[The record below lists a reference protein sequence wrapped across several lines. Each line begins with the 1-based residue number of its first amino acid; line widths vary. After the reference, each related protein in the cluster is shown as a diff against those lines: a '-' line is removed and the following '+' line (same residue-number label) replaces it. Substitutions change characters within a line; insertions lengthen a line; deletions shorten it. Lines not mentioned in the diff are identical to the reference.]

1 MSRKSSSKSRGRRWV
16 FALLAIALL
25 TLTVVGSTY
34 VAYLDRTV
42 RTQFEGKRWALPA
55 RVYAR
60 PLELFQGMTLSPS
73 QLAAELTELG
83 YVRTGTADSPGT
95 YQESKTEFRLVT
107 RAFRF
112 WDTAEPSLA
121 VRAQFKGH
129 TITALQ
135 NAANG
140 ADLDIVRLDPVL
152 IGSIYP
158 AHNEDR
164 VLVQLKEV
172 PSLLIQALLAVEDRR
187 FYQHHGIDPVALMR
201 ALWSNVRAR
210 SAVQGGST
218 LTQQLAKNFY
228 LTPQRTF
235 SRKANEAI
243 MALLLEAHYSKG
255 EILEAYLNEIFL
267 GQEGDRAIH
276 GFGLASYFY
285 FGRPL
290 SELKLPQHALLVSLA
305 RGASYYDPRKH
316 PQRAVTRRNR
326 IIDLLAASGGITAEQ
341 ATAAKKTS
349 LGVTPKIPS
358 GISPYP
364 AFMDLVRRQLQ
375 SDYKEEDL
383 TSEGLQIFTTLDPR
397 IQATAEGSLTKRA
410 GQLEK
415 AYKIPQGYL
424 EGAAL
429 VTGSQNGEVLAMVG
443 SRDARFSGF
452 NRALDATRPIGSLV
466 KPAVYLTALARPQN
480 YTLASLLDD
489 GPLRVPSRGGKTWQ
503 PQNYDHQYHGFVPLH
518 SALAHSYNISTVRLG
533 LAVGVPNV
541 LDTLY
546 SLGLSRKF
554 PPYPSLLLGAI
565 DLTPVEVTQIY
576 QTLASGGF
584 RVPLRAIRDVL
595 TTTGEPLQRY
605 SLSIEAAF
613 DPAAIYLLNT
623 ALKEVV
629 SNGTASS
636 VSKVLPDGISVAGK
650 TGTTDDSRD
659 SWFAGFS
666 GQHVAV
672 VWLGRDDNK
681 PTGLTGATGALK
693 VWGDIMSVTATQSL
707 QLLQPENVEF
717 VRIDGQTEQLAS
729 NTCPGAVQL
738 PFINGSAPRDVST
751 CGQNDYD
758 DYENQRDDRPR
769 STENPH
775 DWLKEI
781 FR

>member
-1 MSRKSSSKSRGRRWV
+1 MPRKSSRTSHTRRWV
-16 FALLAIALL
+16 FGLLTTALLALTIAGAGY
-25 TLTVVGSTY
+25 VV
-34 VAYLDRTV
+34 YLDKTLRV
-42 RTQFEGKRWALPA
+42 QFEGKRWALPA

-60 PLELFQGMTLSPS
+60 PLELFQGMNLSPG
-73 QLAAELTELG
+73 QLTAELAELG
-83 YVRTGTADSPGT
+83 YARSEAANSPGT
-95 YQESKTEFRLVT
+95 YQVSANELRLVT

-121 VRAQFKGH
+121 VHAQFKGN

-135 NAANG
+135 NSATG
-140 ADLDIVRLDPVL
+140 ADLDLVRLDPAL

-172 PSLLIQALLAVEDRR
+172 PPLLIQALLAVEDHR
-187 FYQHHGIDPVALMR
+187 FYQHHGIDPISLLR
-201 ALWSNVRAR
+201 ALWRNLRAGA
-210 SAVQGGST
+210 AVQGGST
-218 LTQQLAKNFY
+218 LTQQLVKNFY
-228 LTPQRTF
+228 LTSQRKL
-235 SRKANEAI
+235 SRKVNEAI
-243 MALLLEAHYSKG
+243 MSLLLEAHYSKD

-276 GFGLASYFY
+276 GFGLSSYFY

-290 SELKLPQHALLVSLA
+290 SELKLPQFALLVSLA

-316 PQRAVTRRNR
+316 PERSLTRRNR
-326 IIDLLAASGGITAEQ
+326 VIDMLAASGKITAEQ
-341 ATAAKKTS
+341 ATVAKKTS
-349 LGVTPKIPS
+349 LGVTAKVPS

-375 SDYKEEDL
+375 TDYKEADL

-397 IQATAEGSLTKRA
+397 IQASAEGALSTRA

-415 AYKIPQGYL
+415 AYKIPAGRL

-443 SRDARFSGF
+443 GRDARFSGF
-452 NRALDATRPIGSLV
+452 NRALDAQRPIGSLV
-466 KPAVYLTALARPQN
+466 KAAVYLTALAKPQN

-489 GPLRVPSRGGKTWQ
+489 SPLSVPSRGGKTWQ
-503 PQNYDHQYHGFVPLH
+503 PQNYDHQYHGLVPLH
-518 SALAHSYNISTVRLG
+518 SALAHSYNIPTVRLG
-533 LAVGVPNV
+533 LDVGVPAV
-541 LDTLY
+541 LDTLQK
-546 SLGLSRKF
+546 LGLTRQF
-554 PPYPSLLLGAI
+554 PAYPSILLGAI
-565 DLTPVEVTQIY
+565 DLAPVEVTQIY

-595 TTTGEPLQRY
+595 TARGEPLQRY

-623 ALKEVV
+623 ALQEVV
-629 SNGTASS
+629 SNGTAAS
-636 VSKVLPDGISVAGK
+636 VNKQLPAGMRVAGK
-650 TGTTDDSRD
+650 TGTTDDARD

-666 GQHVAV
+666 GQHLAV

-693 VWGDIMSVTATQSL
+693 VWGDIIGATATQSL
-707 QLLQPENVEF
+707 QLVQPENVEF
-717 VRIDGQTEQLAS
+717 VRIDGHTEQLAS
-729 NTCPGAVQL
+729 NSCASAVQL
-738 PFINGSAPRDVST
+738 PFINGSAPRTVSA
-751 CGQNDYD
+751 CGNDYG
-758 DYENQRDDRPR
+758 YEQSQRDGRPR
-769 STENPH
+769 SNESPL
-775 DWLKEI
+775 DWFKEI